1 MSKHLSFIGF
11 LIKQFPRGHVIASL
25 GLAAVLVLAIL
36 LPQTGSSN
44 SNEALSQPLTLPQIA
59 APSSADSTSAAHDA
73 PAWRSITVRGGDTLG
88 KLLRDHGVSAAEVH
102 ALVTSDPSLGQ
113 LADLRVGEQL
123 ALALDDNGQL
133 LGVERVISRIE
144 RLRAERRDGV
154 WHASHEK
161 RDYQRQVRYA
171 EGQIEDS
178 LFVAGQQAGLTDRL
192 IMELANIFAWDIDF
206 ILDIRRGDHFRLLYE
221 ELTLDGERVGDGNIL
236 MAEFWNQGRRVS
248 AFRFET
254 AAGRVEYLDPKGN
267 SMRREFL
274 RSPVEFARVSSR
286 FNPNRRHPVLNKI
299 RAHRGVDYAAPT
311 GTPIRAAGDGR
322 VEFAG
327 VKGGYG
333 NVLILRHGQAYSTL
347 YAHMHRFA
355 RGMRPGARVR
365 QGQTIGYVGKSG
377 LATGPHLHYEFRV
390 NGVHRNPLTVPL
402 PKAHGIPEGE
412 RKAFLIQMN
421 RLRSQIA
428 LYSDSSTLALNERQ

>member
-1 MSKHLSFIGF
+1 MSKQLSLIGF
-11 LIKQFPRGHVIASL
+11 LIKQFPRGHVLASL
-25 GLAAVLVLAIL
+25 GLTAVLALAVL
-36 LPQTGSSN
+36 LPQTGTSGSN
-44 SNEALSQPLTLPQIA
+44 QATSRPLSLPQ
-59 APSSADSTSAAHDA
+59 STSQTADIAEAQDEV
-73 PAWRSITVRGGDTLG
+73 PDWTTITVRSGDTLG
-88 KLLRDHGVSAAEVH
+88 KLLRDRGVPASEVH
-102 ALVTSDPSLGQ
+102 ALVTSDARLKP
-113 LADLRVGEQL
+113 LADLRAGEKL
-123 ALALDDNGQL
+123 ALAFDNDQL
-133 LGVERVISRIE
+133 VGVERVLSRIE
-144 RLRAERRDGV
+144 RLRAERRDGL
-154 WHASHEK
+154 WHAFHEK

-171 EGQIEDS
+171 QGQIEDS
-178 LFVAGQQAGLTDRL
+178 LFVAGQQAGLTDKL

-221 ELTLDGERVGDGNIL
+221 ELTLDGERVADGNIL
-236 MAEFWNQGRRVS
+236 MAEFWNRGRRVS

-254 AAGRVEYLDPKGN
+254 AEGRVEYLDPKGN

-286 FNPNRRHPVLNKI
+286 FNPNRRHPVLNRI

-322 VEFAG
+322 VEFAS

-333 NVLILRHGQAYSTL
+333 NVIILRHGQAYSTL

-355 RGMRPGARVR
+355 RGIRPGARVR
-365 QGQTIGYVGKSG
+365 QGQTIGFVGKSG

>member
-1 MSKHLSFIGF
+1 MNNRLSFIGF
-11 LIKQFPRGHVIASL
+11 LIRQFPRGHVVASL
-25 GLAAVLVLAIL
+25 GLALVLMLAIL
-36 LPQTGSSN
+36 LPQHGDSSA
-44 SNEALSQPLTLPQIA
+44 SAATSLPLTLPQ
-59 APSSADSTSAAHDA
+59 SASGSA
-73 PAWRSITVRGGDTLG
+73 PAPVDEPLGPQWTELTVRSGDTLG
-88 KLLRDHGVSAAEVH
+88 KLLRDRGVPATTVH
-102 ALVTSDPSLGQ
+102 ELVTSDPALKQ
-113 LADLRVGEQL
+113 LAALKVGETL
-123 ALALDDNGQL
+123 ALAFDNEQL
-133 LGVERVISRIE
+133 LAVERRISRIE
-144 RLRAERRDGV
+144 RLRAEWRDGS
-154 WHASHEK
+154 WHADHEK
-161 RDYQRQVRYA
+161 REYQRQVRYA
-171 EGQIEDS
+171 AGQIEDS

-221 ELTLDGERVGDGNIL
+221 ELSLDGERVGDGNIL

-254 AAGRVEYLDPKGN
+254 ADGRIEYLDPKGN

-286 FNPNRRHPVLNKI
+286 FNLSRKHPVLNKI

-333 NVLILRHGQAYSTL
+333 NVVILRHGQAYSTL

-355 RGMRPGARVR
+355 RGIRAGTRVR
-365 QGQTIGYVGKSG
+365 QGQTIGYVGMTG

-428 LYSDSSTLALNERQ
+428 LYSDPTILALNEQP